1 MSNISEN
8 IIEQNEDRINRYLFG
23 KMSPEEEAQFES
35 ELKNDDQFRQQ
46 AESMAQMVK
55 AMDAV
60 GAERDKEMISKMKS
74 SSRKTQPMKMRWLSI
89 AASFALI
96 LTVGYYVYDYNRI
109 GNLGEEYASA
119 FPFSTIVRGEEDDN
133 AALKLT
139 ALFENVTNGE
149 DLDNTISQLTELW
162 SISQSDTYNEYTTYA
177 PYIGWNLAI
186 AHLRNHDK
194 KEAKSIL
201 EEMTKIYPKGT
212 AFGDKVIELKRKI
225 LP

>member
-8 IIEQNEDRINRYLFG
+8 IIEQNEERINRYLFG
-23 KMSPEEEAQFES
+23 EMSPEENAQFES
-35 ELKNDDQFRQQ
+35 DLKNDDQLRQQ

-74 SSRKTQPMKMRWLSI
+74 SSVRKVQPMRWLSI

-96 LTVGYYVYDYNRI
+96 LTVGYHVYDYKRI
-109 GNLGEEYASA
+109 GNLGEEYAST
-119 FPFSTIVRGEEDDN
+119 FPVSTIVRGEEDND
-133 AALKLT
+133 AAQKLT
-139 ALFENVTNGE
+139 ALIENVANGE

-162 SISQSDTYNEYTTYA
+162 ALSQGDTYNEYTTYA

-194 KEAKSIL
+194 KEAKMTL
-201 EEMTKIYPKGT
+201 EELAKICPKGT
-212 AFGDKVIELKRKI
+212 AMVDKVDELMNKI
-225 LP
+225 

>member
-1 MSNISEN
+1 MDDQTYN
-8 IIEQNEDRINRYLFG
+8 NEERINRYLHG
-23 KMSPEEEAQFES
+23 EMTPEEEAQFES
-35 ELKNDDQFRQQ
+35 DLKNDNQLRQQ

-60 GAERDKEMISKMKS
+60 GAERDKEMILKMKS
-74 SSRKTQPMKMRWLSI
+74 SSVRKAQPVRWLSI

-96 LTVGYYVYDYNRI
+96 LTVGYQIYDYNRI

-119 FPFSTIVRGEEDDN
+119 FPVSMIVRGEEVDD
-133 AALKLT
+133 AVQELT

-149 DLDNTISQLTELW
+149 DLDNTISQLSELW
-162 SISQSDTYNEYTTYA
+162 SLSQGDTYNEYTIYA

-194 KEAKSIL
+194 KEAKVIL
-201 EEMTKIYPKGT
+201 EELAKICPNGT
-212 AFGDKVIELKRKI
+212 AMGDMVAELIDR
-225 LP
+225 L

>member
-1 MSNISEN
+1 MDDQTYN
-8 IIEQNEDRINRYLFG
+8 NEERINRYLYG
-23 KMSPEEEAQFES
+23 EMTPEEEAQFES
-35 ELKNDDQFRQQ
+35 DLENDDQLRHQ

-74 SSRKTQPMKMRWLSI
+74 SSVRKAQPVRWISI

-96 LTVGYYVYDYNRI
+96 LTVGYHVYDYNRI
-109 GNLGEEYASA
+109 GNLGEEYAST
-119 FPFSTIVRGEEDDN
+119 FPVSTIVRGEEDDDT
-133 AALKLT
+133 AQKLT
-139 ALFENVTNGE
+139 ALFENVANGE

-162 SISQSDTYNEYTTYA
+162 SLSQGDTYNEYTTYA

-194 KEAKSIL
+194 KEAKMIL
-201 EEMTKIYPKGT
+201 EELAKICPNGT
-212 AFGDKVIELKRKI
+212 AMGDKVDELIDR
-225 LP
+225 L

>member
-1 MSNISEN
+1 MDDQTYN
-8 IIEQNEDRINRYLFG
+8 NEERINRYLHG
-23 KMSPEEEAQFES
+23 EMTPEEEAQFES
-35 ELKNDDQFRQQ
+35 DLKNDDQLRQQ

-60 GAERDKEMISKMKS
+60 GAERDKEMILKMKS
-74 SSRKTQPMKMRWLSI
+74 SSVRKAQPVRWLSI

-96 LTVGYYVYDYNRI
+96 LTVGYQIYDYNRI

-119 FPFSTIVRGEEDDN
+119 FPVSMIVRGEEVDD
-133 AALKLT
+133 AVQELT

-149 DLDNTISQLTELW
+149 DLDNTISQLSELW
-162 SISQSDTYNEYTTYA
+162 SLSQGDSYNEYTTYA

-194 KEAKSIL
+194 KEAKVIL
-201 EEMTKIYPKGT
+201 EELAKICPNGT
-212 AFGDKVIELKRKI
+212 AMGDMVAELIDR
-225 LP
+225 L